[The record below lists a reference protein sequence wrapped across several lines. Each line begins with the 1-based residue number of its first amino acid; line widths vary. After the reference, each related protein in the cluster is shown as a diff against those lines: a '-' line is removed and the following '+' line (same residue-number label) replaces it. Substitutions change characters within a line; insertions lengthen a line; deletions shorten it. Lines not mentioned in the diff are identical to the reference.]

1 MSAPIELVGL
11 SKWFGKTRAV
21 DDVSLRIEGGGLFFL
36 LGPSGCGKTTLL
48 RLIAGFMEPTSG
60 SIRFGARDVTRLAP
74 NKRNA
79 GMVFQSYALWPHMTV
94 RENVEFGLK
103 ARKVARAERRARADK
118 ALDAVQMLDKSERKP
133 TQLSGGQQQ
142 RVALARALV
151 VEPDVLLLDEPLS
164 NLDAKLRNEL
174 REEIRRICRA
184 TDVTAVYVT
193 HDQKEA
199 LSMADGMAVMAAGK
213 IVQVGAPRA
222 LYERPKDRFVADFLG
237 ATNFF
242 EGTIAERSGASVV
255 VSTPVGP
262 LRAASASGPHSPTP
276 GAPTPL
282 PASGRVHCMV
292 RPECVRLLDAG
303 APTDV
308 ANMFQAKHLETIY
321 LGEMAQHWLEAIPSN
336 GQTTAQ
342 KLRVFEMNP
351 RRAYAPGERVA
362 VAIDPSEVVLLAD

>member
-1 MSAPIELVGL
+1 MSTPIELVGL

-21 DDVSLRIEGGGLFFL
+21 DDVSLTIEGGKLFFL

-48 RLIAGFMEPTSG
+48 RLIAGFMEPTKG
-60 SIRFGARDVTRLAP
+60 SIRFGARDVTRLPP

-79 GMVFQSYALWPHMTV
+79 GMVFQSYALWPHMSV
-94 RENVEFGLK
+94 HENVEFGLK
-103 ARKVARAERRARADK
+103 SRKVPRVERRARVDR
-118 ALDAVQMLDKSERKP
+118 ALDAVQMLDKAERKP

-199 LSMADGMAVMAAGK
+199 LSMADGMAVMSSGK
-213 IVQVGAPRA
+213 IMQVGGPRE
-222 LYERPKDRFVADFLG
+222 LYERPRDRFVADFMG
-237 ATNFF
+237 ATNMF
-242 EGTIAERSGASVV
+242 EGTIAERNGSGVV
-255 VSTPVGP
+255 VRTGVGA
-262 LRAASASGPHSPTP
+262 LRVAASGNPPTT
-276 GAPTPL
+276 GV
-282 PASGRVHCMV
+282 VHCMV
-292 RPECVRLLDAG
+292 RPESVRLVEAG
-303 APTDV
+303 ASENGHNILQT
-308 ANMFQAKHLETIY
+308 KHLETIY
-321 LGEMAQHWLEAIPSN
+321 LGEMAQHWLEARSPS
-336 GQTTAQ
+336 GDSPAQ

-351 RRAYAPGERVA
+351 RRAYTPGESVS
-362 VAIDPSEVVLLAD
+362 VAIDPREVVLLSE